1 MVTVNTDNP
10 TVSGTNQTR
19 EYENLTRQFQ
29 FSAGDIRRVALH
41 AIQAAFADEGQKRQL
56 REMFQ
61 REWSEL
67 GITDESE
74 RLPV

>member
-1 MVTVNTDNP
+1 M
-10 TVSGTNQTR
+10 SGTNQTR

-41 AIQAAFADEGQKRQL
+41 AIQAAFVDEEQKRKL

-67 GITDESE
+67 GITEKSE
-74 RLPV
+74 RLSV